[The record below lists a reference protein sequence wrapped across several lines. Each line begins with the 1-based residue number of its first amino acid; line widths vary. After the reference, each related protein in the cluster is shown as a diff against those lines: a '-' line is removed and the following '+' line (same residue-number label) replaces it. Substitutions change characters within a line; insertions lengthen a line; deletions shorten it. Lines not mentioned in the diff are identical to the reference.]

1 MPGLRQNITDRLTHE
16 LRIDPE
22 FAVLIPPLLP
32 DEFAQ
37 LEQSILSEGCRDA
50 IIVWGNIIVDGHNR
64 YRICTAHNIP
74 YRTETRDFKD
84 RNEAMLWM
92 FQNQLA
98 RRNLTDFQRI
108 EMVRRF
114 EQAVKARAK
123 ERQGTRTDLSDNPME
138 KFPQATPVP
147 LKSAQRNIVPKSA
160 GSRSRDELAQMA
172 GVGHSTYE
180 QATAVLDN
188 APEAVVKA
196 ARTNELSI
204 NSAYQVTKLPEK
216 QQQIIAERISQGEKP
231 RDVVADVRRQKAT
244 YWDKLLKN
252 AEKTAKDG
260 KDIEAVLNLLEQAVA
275 ILKSAAQTGV
285 S

>member
-22 FAVLIPPLLP
+22 FAALIPPLIP
-32 DEFAQ
+32 EEFAQ

-50 IIVWGNIIVDGHNR
+50 LVVWGNIIVDGHNR

-188 APEAVVKA
+188 APASIIEA
-196 ARTNELSI
+196 ARANKLSI
-204 NSAYQVTKLPEK
+204 NAAYQVIKLPEG
-216 QQQIIAERISQGEKP
+216 QQQVVAERISQGEKP
-231 RDVVADVRRQKAT
+231 RDVVADVRRQKTT

-252 AEKTAKDG
+252 AEKTAKEG
-260 KDIEAVLNLLEQAVA
+260 KNVEAVLNLLEQAIV
-275 ILKSAAQTGV
+275 ILKSTPEQ
-285 S
+285 